1 MELSDDPDI
10 GPLFP
15 FPNKYSI
22 AQLHSFSDKL
32 TQLRFWFTE
41 KAPQLQ
47 QTDERIFKI
56 YRSLLFDNQLIR
68 AHFLIRRA
76 PSKNLLLRLLQ
87 RFLDCLKEN
96 NAYIEIS
103 EWFIIP
109 PSLPPIS
116 SNVTPTLIPT
126 PASSA
131 AQPRLPRPPPPLPK
145 NFDPNKPSTSRGIQ

>member
-15 FPNKYSI
+15 LPNKYSI
-22 AQLHSFSDKL
+22 AQLQSFSDKL
-32 TQLRFWFTE
+32 TQLQFWFTE

-47 QTDERIFKI
+47 QKDERIFKL

-103 EWFIIP
+103 EC
-109 PSLPPIS
+109 SKTS
-116 SNVTPTLIPT
+116 SSFAKDI
-126 PASSA
+126 
-131 AQPRLPRPPPPLPK
+131 
-145 NFDPNKPSTSRGIQ
+145 

>member
-15 FPNKYSI
+15 LPNKYSI
-22 AQLHSFSDKL
+22 AQLQSFSDKL
-32 TQLRFWFTE
+32 TQLQFWFTE

-47 QTDERIFKI
+47 QKDERIFKL

-103 EWFIIP
+103 EWFIVP
-109 PSLPPIS
+109 PSLPPTS
-116 SNVTPTLIPT
+116 SNLTPTLNPIPT
-126 PASSA
+126 SPAP
-131 AQPRLPRPPPPLPK
+131 QTRLPRPPPPLPK
-145 NFDPNKPSTSRGIQ
+145 NFDPNKLSTSRGIQ